1 MLVLWIFLSL
11 NNNIDIII
19 VSAHKWKVS
28 EMFLLL

>member
-1 MLVLWIFLSL
+1 MLVLWIFLSS

-19 VSAHKWKVS
+19 VFAYKWKVS